1 MERPVGIRLLE
12 KDNEFPVEDKSP
24 GRGAYRAGAGVDCP
38 RRCVSFATGHRC
50 ARRRRS
56 AAFSD

>member
-12 KDNEFPVEDKSP
+12 KDNEFLEADMSSDL
-24 GRGAYRAGAGVDCP
+24 GAYRAAAEADSL
-38 RRCVSFATGHRC
+38 RHFASSATGHHC

-56 AAFSD
+56 AAF